1 MLNILALKLL
11 LVPSLIAAITL
22 SGRRWG
28 ATVAGWLS
36 AFPIVAGPIL
46 FFIAAERG
54 VDFARS
60 ASEGTMS
67 AVIAI
72 LVFGLAYSWAAT
84 RFAWYFSLCCGFIA
98 YALAVYLLTSLS
110 PSLSMTTPVVFIAL
124 YLSPNLF
131 PAVEST
137 GKPPSASRFDLPMR
151 MGIGA
156 LLVLSVTYFA
166 ATLGPRLSGL
176 FAMFPVMST
185 VLVVFSH
192 RSAGSG
198 FAIHLLRGMVYGWY
212 SFATFCLVLHLALL
226 PLGIAG
232 AFPAALTA
240 AVVVQIA
247 SRRLLQQS
255 KAC

>member
-1 MLNILALKLL
+1 MPTILVLKLL

-22 SGRRWG
+22 SGRKWG

-46 FFIAAERG
+46 FFIALERG
-54 VDFARS
+54 IDFARA

-72 LVFGLAYSWAAT
+72 LVFGLAYSWGAT
-84 RFAWYFSLCCGFIA
+84 RLPWYSSLCCGFLA

-110 PSLSMTTPVVFIAL
+110 PPLPLITPLVLIAL
-124 YLSPNLF
+124 YLSPALF
-131 PAVEST
+131 PVVENAGT
-137 GKPPSASRFDLPMR
+137 PPVAGNFDLPLR

-156 LLVLSVTYFA
+156 LLVLGVTYFA

-192 RSAGSG
+192 RSAGSA

-212 SFATFCLVLHLALL
+212 SFTTFCVVLNLMLL

-232 AFPAALTA
+232 GFLAALAA
-240 AVVVQIA
+240 AVLVQIA
-247 SRRLLQQS
+247 SRKLL
-255 KAC
+255 KKN

>member
-1 MLNILALKLL
+1 M

-22 SGRRWG
+22 SGRKWG
-28 ATVAGWLS
+28 ASVAGWLS

-46 FFIAAERG
+46 FFIAVERG
-54 VDFARS
+54 ADFARS

-72 LVFGLAYSWAAT
+72 LIFGLAYSWAAT
-84 RFAWYFSLCCGFIA
+84 RLAWQASLCCSFIA
-98 YALAVYLLTSLS
+98 YAAAVWVLTSLRL
-110 PSLSMTTPVVFIAL
+110 SLPVVTPVVLIAL
-124 YLSPNLF
+124 YLSPRLF
-131 PAVEST
+131 PAVANT
-137 GKPPSASRFDLPMR
+137 GKPAAAGKFDLPMR
-151 MGIGA
+151 MAIAA

-166 ATLGPRLSGL
+166 TTLGPRLSGL

-198 FAIHLLRGMVYGWY
+198 FAINLLRGMVYGWY
-212 SFATFCLVLHLALL
+212 SFATFCIILNLTLL

-232 AFPAALTA
+232 AFLSALAAA
-240 AVVVQIA
+240 AVVQIA
-247 SRRLLQQS
+247 SRRLLQNTRS
-255 KAC
+255 G